1 MIKLIWA
8 EAKDGLIGAEGSL
21 PWHNGA
27 DLNYFRNQTTGGI
40 VVMGHTTWKSIGQ
53 RPLKNRINIVL
64 THKDEIEGYDE
75 EEVYIANNVEEIIDF
90 YELSNKD
97 LWIIGGASVYK
108 QFIPYCDEFIVSLI
122 EGDYSGDTYFTEM
135 NEYKK
140 PENII
145 VTFKGDG
152 FTATHYRKA

>member
-75 EEVYIANNVEEIIDF
+75 EEVYIANNVEEILDF
-90 YELSNKD
+90 YEHSDKD
-97 LWIIGGASVYK
+97 LWIIGGSSVYK

-135 NEYKK
+135 DEYKK

-145 VTFKGDG
+145 VTFKGEG
-152 FTATHYRKA
+152 FVATHYRKE

>member
-1 MIKLIWA
+1 
-8 EAKDGLIGAEGSL
+8 
-21 PWHNGA
+21 
-27 DLNYFRNQTTGGI
+27 
-40 VVMGHTTWKSIGQ
+40 MGHTTWKSIGQ

-75 EEVYIANNVEEIIDF
+75 EEVYIANNVEEILDF
-90 YELSNKD
+90 YEHSDKD

-108 QFIPYCDEFIVSLI
+108 QFIPYCEEFIVSLI
-122 EGDYSGDTYFTEM
+122 EGDYSGDTYFTDM
-135 NEYKK
+135 DEYRK

-152 FTATHYRKA
+152 FTAIHYRKA

>member
-53 RPLKNRINIVL
+53 IPLKNRINFVL

-75 EEVYIANNVEEIIDF
+75 EEVYICLLYTSPSPRD
-90 YELSNKD
+90 
-97 LWIIGGASVYK
+97 
-108 QFIPYCDEFIVSLI
+108 
-122 EGDYSGDTYFTEM
+122 
-135 NEYKK
+135 
-140 PENII
+140 
-145 VTFKGDG
+145 
-152 FTATHYRKA
+152 

>member
-8 EAKDGLIGAEGSL
+8 QDKNGLIGAEGSL

-27 DLNYFRNQTTGGI
+27 DLNYFKNQTTGGI
-40 VVMGHTTWKSIGQ
+40 VVMGYNTWKSIGQ

-75 EEVYIANNVEEIIDF
+75 EEVYIANNLEEILDF

-108 QFIPYCDEFIVSLI
+108 QFISCCDEFIVSLI
-122 EGDYSGDTYFTEM
+122 EGDYTGDTYFTDM
-135 NEYKK
+135 DEYKK
-140 PENII
+140 PENVI
-145 VTFKGDG
+145 VTLKGEG
-152 FTATHYRKA
+152 FTSTHYRKA